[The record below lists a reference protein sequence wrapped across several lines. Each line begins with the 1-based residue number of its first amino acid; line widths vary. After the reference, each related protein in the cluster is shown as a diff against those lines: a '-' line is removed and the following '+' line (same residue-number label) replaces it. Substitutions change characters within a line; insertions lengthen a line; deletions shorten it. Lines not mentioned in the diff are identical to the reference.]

1 MKLKDT
7 QNDIRFFHRP
17 NNPRRNLGRHHQL
30 VKKQS
35 TAKEAVSSL
44 QRMYVTTD
52 DILAPETQVWLFL
65 HPWYLDMDLVPNQ
78 HARSEAFPNSILTA
92 LAYSV

>member
-1 MKLKDT
+1 MKLKDA
-7 QNDIRFFHRP
+7 IRFFHRP

-44 QRMYVTTD
+44 QRMYVTPD
-52 DILAPETQVWLFL
+52 DILAQVWPFL
-65 HPWYLDMDLVPNQ
+65 HPGYLDTDLVPNQ
-78 HARSEAFPNSILTA
+78 HARSEAFS
-92 LAYSV
+92 